1 MKNKNHK
8 LHYLN
13 KVHRLALE
21 NFKGFEKKT
30 YIEFSPGVNLIY
42 GKNSAGKS
50 SILQSLRLLKQSYH
64 IVGSS
69 CHFHMVVPS
78 YMRVTGS
85 LNFPEGFSGI
95 INKKDLSKDLTMGF
109 GTYGRGFLTKQK
121 KNLRIHKYIECIF
134 NNKNNNKFPDINK
147 IKIASSEIDEDENKV
162 NNFPSNF
169 ELFLKKKQKFKK
181 DKVAKLITN
190 LWKRSRGEGFNVE
203 AYLEIVKK
211 KSQDFISDEDLY
223 FQYFDI
229 NKSKFNFG
237 EYKLLH
243 SKILKDVKKNLQK
256 IDEAVEDGLAGIKG
270 LGGPDLDKLVKFRKQ
285 KNKNLNINAGEFSYI
300 GKKDLKKLKTFL
312 KSKDFLNETKFCDFF
327 LKDFTKKV
335 KLIRH
340 KDNFYDLTKIETNSL
355 GQNRAYESGVL
366 PAPQYYCYLHDIILE
381 TIAPSSKDDLDLA
394 EIYKEALENIRFSTR
409 NISVVPG
416 LRQLPTR
423 YLRRG
428 LEEKFIGEGAE
439 NLGDILS
446 RKEVKDNVN
455 YWFEKFDI
463 PYQVNTK
470 LVGNYYEIKMKPK
483 SSKNYDLSYRDV
495 GLGYSLSLPLII
507 TALTSK
513 NRKIFHYL

>member
-1 MKNKNHK
+1 M
-8 LHYLN
+8 
-13 KVHRLALE
+13 E
-21 NFKGFEKKT
+21 
-30 YIEFSPGVNLIY
+30 
-42 GKNSAGKS
+42 
-50 SILQSLRLLKQSYH
+50 
-64 IVGSS
+64 
-69 CHFHMVVPS
+69 
-78 YMRVTGS
+78 
-85 LNFPEGFSGI
+85 
-95 INKKDLSKDLTMGF
+95 
-109 GTYGRGFLTKQK
+109 
-121 KNLRIHKYIECIF
+121 
-134 NNKNNNKFPDINK
+134 
-147 IKIASSEIDEDENKV
+147 
-162 NNFPSNF
+162 
-169 ELFLKKKQKFKK
+169 
-181 DKVAKLITN
+181 
-190 LWKRSRGEGFNVE
+190 
-203 AYLEIVKK
+203 
-211 KSQDFISDEDLY
+211 
-223 FQYFDI
+223 
-229 NKSKFNFG
+229 
-237 EYKLLH
+237 
-243 SKILKDVKKNLQK
+243 
-256 IDEAVEDGLAGIKG
+256 
-270 LGGPDLDKLVKFRKQ
+270 
-285 KNKNLNINAGEFSYI
+285 
-300 GKKDLKKLKTFL
+300 KDLKNLKL
-312 KSKDFLNETKFCDFF
+312 FLNQRIFKRNEILWFF

-507 TALTSK
+507 TALTQ
-513 NRKIFHYL
+513 KILQ